1 MRTCYVRVYMCVYVC
16 MCMYASVVFKNG
28 KGSFTQC
35 ILVHMHKG
43 VSSWRILCEPT
54 IATDVTASGTA

>member
-1 MRTCYVRVYMCVYVC
+1 MFCHMCNSAYVLCMCVCVC
-16 MCMYASVVFKNG
+16 VCVVCVSVYANVVFKNG

-43 VSSWRILCEPT
+43 V
-54 IATDVTASGTA
+54 